1 MGPVSNSRSLDLQS
15 DSHLLLDTLS
25 IALQDP
31 VQLSKAN
38 TFDTEAAFLDMHL
51 SISYVIVSTKIYDK
65 RDDFDFEIVNFSF
78 LDGDVPR
85 STSYGIY
92 TSQPFRFARAFSYVT
107 DFTTHNKL
115 LTQKLINKAI
125 GIINLTKPF

>member
-1 MGPVSNSRSLDLQS
+1 
-15 DSHLLLDTLS
+15 
-25 IALQDP
+25 
-31 VQLSKAN
+31 
-38 TFDTEAAFLDMHL
+38 MHL
-51 SISYVIVSTKIYDK
+51 SISNVIVSTKIYDK
-65 RDDFDFEIVNFSF
+65 RDDFNFEIVNFPF
-78 LDGDVPR
+78 LDDNVPC

-92 TSQPFRFARAFSYVT
+92 TFQPFCFAKAFSYVT